1 MEDGSLID
9 TSIKCGIHRYVAS
22 YEVKGHG
29 RVDSLGGDEGARSS
43 SGGGGG
49 SGSNFKYLNWLRSD
63 TGRMAQRLI
72 DEGRAAY
79 LRCL

>member
-1 MEDGSLID
+1 M
-9 TSIKCGIHRYVAS
+9 AS

-29 RVDSLGGDEGARSS
+29 RVDSLGGDDDASSS

-49 SGSNFKYLNWLRSD
+49 GSNFRYLNWLRSD

-79 LRCL
+79 LRCF

>member
-1 MEDGSLID
+1 
-9 TSIKCGIHRYVAS
+9 VAS

-29 RVDSLGGDEGARSS
+29 RVDSLGGDDDASSS
-43 SGGGGG
+43 SGSG
-49 SGSNFKYLNWLRSD
+49 GSNFRYLNWLRSD